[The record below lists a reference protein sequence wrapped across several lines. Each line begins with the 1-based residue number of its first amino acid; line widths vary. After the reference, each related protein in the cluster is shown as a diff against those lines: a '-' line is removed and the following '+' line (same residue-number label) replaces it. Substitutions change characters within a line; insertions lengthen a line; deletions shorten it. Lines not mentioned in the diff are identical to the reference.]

1 MGEILQN
8 DHGLQKALNKLSKTF
23 FENYQVVIVFI
34 LFKQLL
40 ICH

>member
-8 DHGLQKALNKLSKTF
+8 DHDLQKALHKLSKTF
-23 FENYQVVIVFI
+23 FENYEVVIVFI